1 MENGWMRFY
10 LHLLF
15 PFPIAVI
22 VFAGFVLFLVIR
34 EDVVFGS
41 LLGSIKDGNKFYFGW
56 KISQDNEPEPLLLL
70 LQWEAWFCLFN
81 DKLRQEHTKG

>member
-1 MENGWMRFY
+1 MRFY

-41 LLGSIKDGNKFYFGW
+41 LLGSIKDGNKFYFG
-56 KISQDNEPEPLLLL
+56 
-70 LQWEAWFCLFN
+70 
-81 DKLRQEHTKG
+81 